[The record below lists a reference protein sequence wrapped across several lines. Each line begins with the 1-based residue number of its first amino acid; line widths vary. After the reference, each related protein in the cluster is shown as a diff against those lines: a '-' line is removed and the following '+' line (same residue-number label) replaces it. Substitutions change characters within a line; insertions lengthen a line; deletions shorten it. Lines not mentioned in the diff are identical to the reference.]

1 MKSAWR
7 RSMDAIEL
15 LKRQHRFVEEL
26 FEQIDQEGEDEEEK
40 VELVQEL
47 ADNLAAH
54 AAIEER
60 IFYPAAYADNTR
72 DLLEEAVEEHLAL
85 KRVIADLVKMAP
97 SDDYFDAKI
106 GVLKEQVAHHVEE
119 EEKKLFPKVLRELS
133 ASYLEDMGTEMEA
146 LFDEMMS
153 DDPSAYVPEEI
164 EHAAPLR
171 PKRSRPGA

>member
-1 MKSAWR
+1 
-7 RSMDAIEL
+7 MDAIEL

-26 FEQIDQEGEDEEEK
+26 FDQLEHEAEDDAEQ

-60 IFYPAAYADNTR
+60 IFYPAAYGDNTR

-85 KRVIADLVKMAP
+85 KRVIADLIGMSP
-97 SDDYFDAKI
+97 GDDYFEAKI
-106 GVLKEQVAHHVEE
+106 AVLKEQVVHHVEE
-119 EEKKLFPKVLRELS
+119 EEKKLFPKVVRELS
-133 ASYLEDMGTEMEA
+133 PSYLEGMSVEMEA

-164 EHAAPLR
+164 ERAAPLEPR
-171 PKRSRPGA
+171 RIRPGA